1 MKSKSTAFYLHHL
14 KGSILRIFIIFAFDI
29 LSLST
34 VFSQNSCNCNDE
46 LVTTTSLSSSEGFE
60 SYTANQLIPLGGNWS
75 LYPSGSP
82 KAATVVNSPVN
93 CGSKSLKF
101 QYNGGQPVDMNYV
114 IDEKRTSFKMNI
126 PQNRKAQ
133 FSYILGD
140 GLTSHFDVDFD
151 SGSGSISNGQTFD
164 YPQSTWFRFS
174 IIKVNNE
181 FKFFVNYDHVASFG
195 SISVAAYANFYSYST
210 DELFY
215 IDKLCNYYDNGFQIN
230 CTLQF
235 DPQCLNGSNDPAGN
249 NACDAGR
256 PGFIS
261 QEFSSCNTGGFSPCD
276 DAMTISCG
284 STVSGTTVGENYK
297 FYRPDYSSCL
307 ANDNSNDY
315 RAPDKVYKFSHT
327 GGDVQIHLWTA
338 TPNID
343 LDIFLLDECG
353 TAWSGNPEV
362 VIVNIP
368 PNTDNPNIQC
378 IGRGISYI
386 DPSGYDTDYIYAK
399 DLPAGTYYIVVD
411 GQHWQ
416 QAGFTNDAGS
426 FDLSLHCK
434 DLACNTASII
444 KCGEKLTN
452 QSNASG
458 TNNTSIY
465 CSPSPN
471 TGGTPSFPLPPGTGC
486 TGLERVYKFTPDV
499 DGVVELNVTKIDANE
514 DFEVFVFLSCDHTN
528 CLASGTNSYGQS
540 ELVTFDGEKG
550 REYIIVVD
558 GYQGTS
564 GSFDIEIKCKTRNLC
579 DACLQCFKY
588 RPRINTSRTLELFSG
603 WCDSDL
609 PQKSQAFTN
618 VWSVDN
624 TTVSYLDNTNNT
636 TINPIIVF
644 PENGKYRVC
653 QKIYSAN
660 SLVYECCQWVD
671 IKPCVSEPRAFFSSS
686 YNSNDGVFTIDATG
700 SQNADNIEWQYSES
714 GVTYASGNSTSPIS
728 KINIPN
734 GKCVNVCINVYN
746 GCGLSTY
753 CIKLC
758 KNNSGCAG
766 TIPPVL
772 FPTLPQPTFDG
783 RKITYTAPLISNASY
798 TWDLGDGSNLV
809 NTRNISHT
817 YLKDGNY
824 VVCLRVVVGCY
835 TYCYCWCVRPRLCPP
850 VFEGPQGMVSYKYT
864 GNTSDQNYTINTQNF
879 TVSQNDSWLLDG
891 VELANSKGKP
901 GMIIPLPIDRDYTIC
916 IPYVKANG
924 CVAYKCIRIKGGNPF
939 NCSSISWKYLP
950 NQGYQ
955 FQLPSGN
962 TEIEWTVDETG
973 QSLGSSATSLIIPP
987 PSNCFY
993 RTISVKYFDG
1003 VRYIICC
1010 LRIYICNPVNCRTS
1024 IKYTQESGQAK
1035 FELTETGA
1043 SNAQWFF
1050 DDEANNTL
1058 GSNSIVILPY
1068 PVNCVAKTI
1077 SVRFKDS
1084 GGNWQIC
1091 CLVIYWC
1098 NPTKCEN
1105 SITLT
1110 PSGNN
1115 TVLGTLN
1122 SYQEIEWF
1130 VDNTF
1135 LGQGN
1140 NYSATLPINGQNVYV
1155 KYLDPAT
1162 GCIYICCKKLSPPA
1176 NSLIVDI
1183 GDNLCGAKG
1192 TEILVPVTVKNYK
1205 KVASIQFDIASSNL
1219 GVAEII
1225 SAQDFHPSSGIL
1237 ASDFTLLSDQTLR
1250 FFTSSLTEINL
1261 NDNAILFN
1269 LKVRIKGN
1277 ENTSAIIK
1285 IQGDIKAYDLN
1296 VNEILVTTSNGSV
1309 CSNNSKL
1316 SVSGSVKNKN
1326 GKALGTN
1333 GTEIPYIL
1341 LTQNNANFGIPT
1353 DLNGDYIATNLEAN
1367 KSYDFAPTYDDKLLK
1382 GIDVADLLILRKH
1395 MQGLTLFNSPLTYYA
1410 ADLNDDKLIDVAD
1423 LLTMRKIM
1431 QSLTT
1436 VLPNDRKAWK
1446 FVPNAHVFPNTIN
1459 PLLPSVPSSIVFN
1472 PLTSNQINQNFTGVK
1487 RGDLN
1492 HSAIPLND
1500 DLIENRSADMKLTI
1514 QNANGQKNQEVYV
1527 DVTAEN
1533 FTNILG
1539 LGFTIEWPTAM
1550 LQLVSVPS
1558 GSDIKLSGTTLFNES
1573 LLNQGKLGLFWE
1585 SSDLTN
1591 GTTIS
1596 DGSIVYRFKFKILA
1610 NIGQTV
1616 TINGANNPVLSKYI
1630 LNDLKEVPLSITSGK
1645 VTVGTSA
1652 TSDPNM
1658 EVNLSIS
1665 PNPTSGLIK
1674 LISENQISKI
1684 ELFNLDGRFVQ
1695 IIAEI
1700 KDNTVD
1706 LTHLAPGSYILKGVA
1721 NKYPFVKK
1729 VVIVR

>member
-1 MKSKSTAFYLHHL
+1 MNLKCTYPTSKYLQDTL
-14 KGSILRIFIIFAFDI
+14 LWILLI
-29 LSLST
+29 LSL
-34 VFSQNSCNCNDE
+34 VFLNYSEVIAQCNCDDE
-46 LVTTTSLSSSEGFE
+46 LVTTTSVGGSEGFE
-60 SYTANQLIPLGGNWS
+60 SYTTNTSLPIGGRWS
-75 LYPSGSP
+75 LFPSSVGYNP
-82 KAATVVNSPVN
+82 IAGTVVSSPAN
-93 CGSKSLKF
+93 CGTKSLRF
-101 QYNGGQPVDMNYV
+101 QFNGTPIDMRYLIEN
-114 IDEKRTSFKMNI
+114 KRTSFKMYVPAGKGGTYSLLAGNGTLTI
-126 PQNRKAQ
+126 LSLEFSNGNCTVNNGES
-133 FSYILGD
+133 FSYPQ
-140 GLTSHFDVDFD
+140 
-151 SGSGSISNGQTFD
+151 GS
-164 YPQSTWFRFS
+164 WFRISTLRQGNS
-174 IIKVNNE
+174 IYI
-181 FKFFVNYDHVASFG
+181 FRNYDHVSTFG
-195 SISVAAYANFYSYST
+195 TITEPSYANFDANST
-210 DELFY
+210 NEQFY
-215 IDKLCNYYDNGFQIN
+215 IDKLCTYFTNGSSVN
-230 CTLQF
+230 CTQQVA
-235 DPQCLNGSNDPAGN
+235 PVCLYQSGIEAGTN
-249 NACDAGR
+249 ICYAKSL
-256 PGFIS
+256 GFID
-261 QEFSSCNTGGFSPCD
+261 QEFSLCNSGGFSPCD
-276 DAMTISCG
+276 GAMTISCG
-284 STVSGTTVGENYK
+284 STVSGTTLGENFK
-297 FYRPDYSSCL
+297 FYRPDYSSCFS
-307 ANDNSNDY
+307 NNNSNDY
-315 RAPDKVYKFSHT
+315 RAPDKVYKFTHT

-362 VIVNIP
+362 VIINIP
-368 PNTDNPNIQC
+368 PNTNNPNIQC

-399 DLPAGTYYIVVD
+399 DLAAGTYYIVVD

-416 QAGFTNDAGS
+416 QAGFSNDAGN

-434 DLACNTASII
+434 DLACNTSSII

-452 QSNASG
+452 QSNSSG
-458 TNNTSIY
+458 LNNVSIY
-465 CSPSPN
+465 CSPPPN
-471 TGGTPSFPLPPGTGC
+471 TGGSAFPLPPGTGC
-486 TGLERVYKFTPDV
+486 TGRERVYKFTPDV
-499 DGVVELNVTKIDANE
+499 NGEVELNVTKIDANE
-514 DFEVFVFLSCDHTN
+514 NFDVFVLLSCDQTN
-528 CLASGTNSYGQS
+528 CLATGTNTYGQS
-540 ELVTFDGEKG
+540 EFVTFDGEKG

-558 GYQGTS
+558 GFQETT
-564 GSFDIEIKCKTRNLC
+564 GSFDIEIKCGKKVFC
-579 DACLQCFKY
+579 DACMQCFKY
-588 RPRINTSRTLELFSG
+588 RPRFNVSQTIEFFSG
-603 WCDSDL
+603 WCDS
-609 PQKSQAFTN
+609 QAPTKGLAYTN
-618 VWSVDN
+618 TWSVDN
-624 TTVSYLDNTNNT
+624 TAVTYLDNTSNT
-636 TINPIIVF
+636 SIDPIMVF
-644 PENGKYRVC
+644 PGSGKYRVC
-653 QKIYSAN
+653 QKIYN
-660 SLVYECCQWVD
+660 GTVLLYECCQWVE
-671 IKPCVSEPRAFFSSS
+671 INPCTSEPRAFFTASQ
-686 YNSNDGVFTIDATG
+686 NSNDGTFTLNASQ
-700 SQNADNIEWQYSES
+700 SQNADNSQWQFSES
-714 GVTYASGNSTSPIS
+714 GVNYTSGNETSKNVQIS
-728 KINIPN
+728 IPN
-734 GKCVNVCINVYN
+734 GKCINVCFNAYN
-746 GCGLSTY
+746 GCGTSSY
-753 CIKLC
+753 CITIC
-758 KNNSGCAG
+758 RNNSSCTGSV
-766 TIPPVL
+766 PPVL
-772 FPTLPQPTFDG
+772 FNALPQPTLDG
-783 RKITYTAPLISNASY
+783 RKVTYTVPQITNAEY
-798 TWDLGDGSNLV
+798 TWDPGDGTGTKSG
-809 NTRNISHT
+809 REISHT
-817 YLKDGNY
+817 YSKDGNY
-824 VVCLRVVVGCY
+824 IVCLRVIIGCRV
-835 TYCYCWCVRPRLCPP
+835 YCYCWCVRPRICPP
-850 VFEGPQGMVSYKYT
+850 PFELPQGTVSYKYT

-891 VELANSKGKP
+891 VELANSKGKS

-924 CVAYKCIRIKGGNPF
+924 CLAYKCIRIKGGNPF

-1084 GGNWQIC
+1084 SGNWRIC

-1110 PSGNN
+1110 PSGNK
-1115 TVLGTLN
+1115 TILSTQS

-1140 NYSATLPINGQNVYV
+1140 NYSASLPINGQNVYV

-1162 GCIYICCKKLSPPA
+1162 GCIYICCKKLAPPA

-1183 GDNLCGAKG
+1183 GDNFCGAKG
-1192 TEILVPVTVKNYK
+1192 TEVLVPVTVKNYK

-1219 GVAEII
+1219 EVAEII
-1225 SAQDFHPSSGIL
+1225 NAQDFHPNSGIL

-1261 NDNAILFN
+1261 NDNALLFN

-1277 ENTSAIIK
+1277 ENTSAIIN

-1296 VNEILVTTSNGSV
+1296 VNEIPVTTSNGSV

-1367 KSYDFAPTYDDKLLK
+1367 KSYDFAPTYNDNLLK

-1423 LLTMRKIM
+1423 LLTLRKIM

-1500 DLIENRSADMKLTI
+1500 DLIVNRSADMKLTI
-1514 QNANGQKNQEVYV
+1514 QNANGQTNQEVYV

-1533 FTNILG
+1533 FADILG
-1539 LGFTIEWPTAM
+1539 LGFTIEWPTSM

-1591 GTTIS
+1591 GTTLS
-1596 DGSIVYRFKFKILA
+1596 NGSVIYRFKFKILA
-1610 NIGQTV
+1610 NNGQTV

-1630 LNDLKEVPLSITSGK
+1630 LSDLKEVPLSITSGK
-1645 VTVGTSA
+1645 VTVGTSS
-1652 TSDPNM
+1652 TSDPN
-1658 EVNLSIS
+1658 E
-1665 PNPTSGLIK
+1665 TLIK
-1674 LISENQISKI
+1674 LYPNPSTHILNIESSLDIQVVDFVDALGRIVLSSKESQKI
-1684 ELFNLDGRFVQ
+1684 NVS
-1695 IIAEI
+1695 
-1700 KDNTVD
+1700 D
-1706 LTHLAPGSYILKGVA
+1706 LPTAYYNVRIQHQNGVTTKRIL
-1721 NKYPFVKK
+1721 
-1729 VVIVR
+1729 VVH